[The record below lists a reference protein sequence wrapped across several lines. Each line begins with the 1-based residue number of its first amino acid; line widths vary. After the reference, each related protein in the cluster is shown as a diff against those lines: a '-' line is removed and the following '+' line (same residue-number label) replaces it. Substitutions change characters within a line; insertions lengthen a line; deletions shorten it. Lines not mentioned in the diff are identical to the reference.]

1 MKGMWESC
9 IVLVSFILIIT
20 LKMEMVYYLRI
31 FIYIRDPVKILPI
44 DSFLSTTKKS
54 KQYLLAL

>member
-44 DSFLSTTKKS
+44 YSFLSTTKKS

>member
-31 FIYIRDPVKILPI
+31 FIL
-44 DSFLSTTKKS
+44 FAT
-54 KQYLLAL
+54 Q